1 MGPQSVF
8 IAVSPNGENVYVT
21 NLGLGSVGFISQYSV
36 DALTG
41 GLAPKSPPT
50 VASGTEPV
58 GVALTP
64 DGGSVYATNPLD
76 STVSQYDVDPV
87 NGTLTPKAPGIVAGM
102 LVGQAIAV
110 APDGKS
116 AYVSCGEGVCQ
127 YDIDPSTGA
136 LAAKT
141 PGSVAASFAPIP
153 FRARSSRGSD
163 GSRGSGAD
171 P

>member
-1 MGPQSVF
+1 M
-8 IAVSPNGENVYVT
+8 
-21 NLGLGSVGFISQYSV
+21 
-36 DALTG
+36 
-41 GLAPKSPPT
+41 
-50 VASGTEPV
+50 ASGTEPV

-64 DGGSVYATNPLD
+64 DGRSVYATNPLD

-87 NGTLTPKAPGIVAGM
+87 SDTLTPKSPGIVAGT